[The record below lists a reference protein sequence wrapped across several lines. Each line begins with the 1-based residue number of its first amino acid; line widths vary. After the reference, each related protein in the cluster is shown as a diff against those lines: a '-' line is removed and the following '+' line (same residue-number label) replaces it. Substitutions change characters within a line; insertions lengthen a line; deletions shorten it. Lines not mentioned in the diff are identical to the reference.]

1 MVVSVIMAG
10 GSGTRL
16 WPLSRRRYPK
26 QFIKLFNDRSL
37 FQETF
42 LRAKL
47 VSDEVIVVTTGD
59 LEFMVRGQVEELG
72 YETRVFL
79 EPAPRDNGVAIYFS
93 LLGLDD
99 DEAVLFMPSDHRILG
114 DDFISSCKEA
124 VSIAERD
131 GIAVIGVRPR
141 YPDPNLGYMRK
152 GERIS
157 DRVCRV
163 SGFVEKPEEEELQR
177 LMKSGDYLWNTAI
190 FASKPRKLKEEY
202 RKHRPDVVDLFSRGV
217 EEAYKLLS
225 PFNFYAEIMGRMKDL
240 LAVEGS
246 FFWSDLGSFDS
257 LDEMF
262 EKDKDGNSF
271 IGNVVSV
278 DTRNSFIMSRRLT
291 AVIGLSDII
300 VVDAGDA
307 LLVCPK
313 RESHRVK
320 EIVNLMNKRGM
331 REAVFHI
338 TEYFSWGNET
348 LMDSGRNYMIKRVV
362 ISPGK
367 SLKKHIHYH
376 RNEHVIV
383 LSGTAELL
391 IGERKV
397 ILRPG
402 ESTFIPAG
410 VEHSVRNPGLIQ
422 LSYLDTF
429 SGELIDEKDEI
440 YLE

>member
-1 MVVSVIMAG
+1 MVTSVIMAG

-47 VSDEVIVVTTGD
+47 VSDDVVVVTTGD

-72 YETRVFL
+72 YETKVFL

-93 LLGLDD
+93 LLGLD
-99 DEAVLFMPSDHRILG
+99 EEETVLFMPSDHRILG
-114 DDFISSCKEA
+114 DDFISSCREA
-124 VSIAERD
+124 ISLAER
-131 GIAVIGVRPR
+131 GEIAVIGVKPR
-141 YPDPNLGYMRK
+141 YPDPNLGYMEK
-152 GERIS
+152 GDKVS
-157 DRVCRV
+157 DRVYKV
-163 SGFVEKPEEEELQR
+163 KGFIEKPEEEELQK
-177 LMKSGDYLWNTAI
+177 LMRSGDYLWNTAI
-190 FASKPRKLKEEY
+190 FASKPSRLKEEY
-202 RKHRPDVVDLFSRGV
+202 KKHRPDVVDIFSRGV
-217 EEAYKLLS
+217 DEAYRLLS
-225 PFNFYAEIMGRMKDL
+225 PFNFYADVMGKMENL

-262 EKDKDGNSF
+262 DKDKDGNSF
-271 IGNVVSV
+271 IGNVISM
-278 DTRNSFIMSRRLT
+278 DTKNSFIMSRRLT
-291 AVIGLSDII
+291 AVVGLSDII
-300 VVDAGDA
+300 IVDAGDA

-320 EIVNLMNKRGM
+320 EIVNLMNKKGM

-391 IGERKV
+391 IGEKKV

-410 VEHSVRNPGLIQ
+410 VEHSIRNPGLIQ

-429 SGELIDEKDEI
+429 SGELIDERDEI